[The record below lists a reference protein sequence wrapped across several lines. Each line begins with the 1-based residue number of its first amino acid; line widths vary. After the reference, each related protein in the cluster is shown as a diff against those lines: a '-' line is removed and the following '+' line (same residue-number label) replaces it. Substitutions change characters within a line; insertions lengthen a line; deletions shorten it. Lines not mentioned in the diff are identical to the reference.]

1 MLTQLFRL
9 AMLIKLFHNRLC
21 PSRIMF
27 IPQGHLASNWGNELG
42 ETQTH
47 KEVIERTIT
56 EEDVN
61 LFSKV
66 TGDFNPIHSSS
77 GDNPGIVHGALLNG
91 IVSGVIGTK
100 LPGSG
105 TLVLS
110 QTLNFPKP
118 CFVGETVVVTIEIE
132 KLRKITMCKYQI
144 INKLSKSVVMFGS
157 AKLLLKGDKTL

>member
-1 MLTQLFRL
+1 MLTQLFWL
-9 AMLIKLFHNRLC
+9 AMLIKLLHNRLC
-21 PSRIMF
+21 PSRIVFM
-27 IPQGHLASNWGNELG
+27 PQGHLSSNRGNELG
-42 ETQTH
+42 EAQTH

-66 TGDFNPIHSSS
+66 TGDFNAVHSSR

-91 IVSGVIGTK
+91 IVSGIIGTK

-105 TLVLS
+105 TIVLS

-118 CFVGETVVVTIEIE
+118 CFVGETVIVTVEIE
-132 KLRKITMCKYQI
+132 KLRKISVCNYEVI
-144 INKLSKSVVMFGS
+144 SKLSKSVVMNGS